1 MLMSCKSASS
11 PSSWKILS
19 IRPLSDHS
27 LNRSYTVCH
36 GPYRSGRSRQAAPL
50 RAIQK
55 MPFSISLGSRLGRPL
70 SPICRSG
77 NRALAAPIRHLSVCT
92 VELFASSDLTSW
104 NLFDVEPCFSLPY
117 CIFSRSS
124 TVFMLLETH
133 SSAPEDLVC
142 SEAGIQP
149 IPNCI
154 PRKNHRHAVMNKLY
168 ALRRFTCQGGKHKPV
183 MLKAIDG

>member
-117 CIFSRSS
+117 SVS
-124 TVFMLLETH
+124 LL
-133 SSAPEDLVC
+133 DL
-142 SEAGIQP
+142 EARRQFAAA
-149 IPNCI
+149 
-154 PRKNHRHAVMNKLY
+154 RRVMERLQTDY
-168 ALRRFTCQGGKHKPV
+168 ALRLSCPEDGG
-183 MLKAIDG
+183 MAQLDLEAAWSCA